1 MWAIAL
7 ASAALVTGC
16 IAPLPTGSGTDGDA
30 AGLIDLDAPSDGGLA
45 WLPRLPVAAVEPDA
59 EPLPEE
65 GPRFIV
71 KSRGGDTGRSVQAI
85 APGSKTVAI
94 SQLAL
99 KVLVAPKGFDA
110 KRLLDALKGD
120 PTIAY
125 AELDASATAFYVPN
139 DSEYA
144 KQWGLPKIS
153 APTAWDSAR
162 STESVRIAIL
172 DTGIDVDHPDL
183 AKKIVVAKNFSSS
196 KKVDDLYGHGT
207 HVAGIAAAI
216 TGNKAGVA
224 GVAISASL
232 MNVKVLGDSGSGSY
246 SSIIKGVVW
255 AADNGAK
262 VINMSLGGG
271 SASQAMA
278 DAVKYAVGKGVTIV
292 AAAGNSNT
300 SAPSYPAYIPECIA
314 VAATTTT
321 DARASFSNYGTWVD
335 VAAPGNGIYSTLPNH
350 ANRIGTRNYG
360 SLSGTSMASPFVAG
374 EAALL
379 AAIPATAS
387 VRDRIEATCD
397 PIAGTGSLWAKG
409 RINLAKAVAA
419 R

>member
-1 MWAIAL
+1 MA
-7 ASAALVTGC
+7 GC
-16 IAPLPTGSGTDGDA
+16 IAPLPTGSGTDT
-30 AGLIDLDAPSDGGLA
+30 AGLIDLDAPDDGGLA
-45 WLPRLPVAAVEPDA
+45 WLPRLPVSAVEPED
-59 EPLPEE
+59 ELLPDE

-85 APGSKTVAI
+85 APGAKAVDI
-94 SQLAL
+94 RQLAL
-99 KVLVAPKGFDA
+99 KVLVAPKGYDA
-110 KRLLDALKGD
+110 KRLLVALKGD

-125 AELDASATAFYVPN
+125 AEPDALAKAYYVPN
-139 DSEYA
+139 DPSYP
-144 KQWGLPKIS
+144 KQWGLPKIA

-172 DTGIDVDHPDL
+172 DNGIDVDHPDL
-183 AKKIVVAKNFSSS
+183 AKKIVAAKNFSSS
-196 KKVDDLYGHGT
+196 KKVDDVYGHGT

-216 TGNKAGVA
+216 TGNKVGVA

-232 MNVKVLGDSGSGSY
+232 MTVKVLGDSGSGSY
-246 SSIIKGVVW
+246 SGIINGVVW
-255 AADNGAK
+255 ATDNGAK

-271 SASQAMA
+271 TASQAMA
-278 DAVKYAVGKGVTIV
+278 DAIKYAVGKGVTVV

-300 SAPSYPAYIPECIA
+300 SAPSYPAYVPECIA

-335 VAAPGNGIYSTLPNH
+335 VAAPGEGIFSTLPNH
-350 ANRIGTRNYG
+350 ANRIGAKNYG
-360 SLSGTSMASPFVAG
+360 SLSGTSMAAPFVAG

-397 PIAGTGSLWAKG
+397 PVAGTGSLWAKG

-419 R
+419 Q